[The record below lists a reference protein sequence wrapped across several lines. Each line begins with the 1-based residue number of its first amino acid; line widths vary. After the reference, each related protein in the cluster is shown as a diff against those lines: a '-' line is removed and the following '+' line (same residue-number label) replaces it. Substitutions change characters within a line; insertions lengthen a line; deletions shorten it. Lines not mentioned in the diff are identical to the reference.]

1 MEKKNEK
8 DNNFISKESISN
20 AYLESVKRHAEAI
33 KKRIDV
39 EHSILIYRSPS
50 GCISPLY
57 IIELKTS
64 DPEKERH
71 CFCFNEM
78 DFTISEDKRN
88 PYVIATMS
96 PDILPNIPHW
106 RDEMEVIS
114 YRSGGIIRSG
124 SWAYAKACQQMAC
137 PEKGA
142 FTAYKKVFCNDQR
155 NYICELLI
163 PEDAMRSSGFERKCR
178 ASKAKVVAIW
188 DLEHVDK
195 HRVMHFIKNRKRVAH
210 SSYDNRFVYR
220 VGETVTPT
228 NGFDTD
234 RFNTCA
240 PGIHFFM
247 TMAEAACY

>member
-1 MEKKNEK
+1 MKKNN
-8 DNNFISKESISN
+8 DQKELLAT
-20 AYLESVKRHAEAI
+20 AYMESVKLHAEAI

-39 EHSILIYRSPS
+39 DHSILIYRSPR

-64 DPEKERH
+64 DPEKERN
-71 CFCFNEM
+71 CFCCNEM
-78 DFTISEDKRN
+78 DFTISEGKHN
-88 PYVIATMS
+88 PYVVATMS

-137 PEKGA
+137 PETGA
-142 FTAYKKVFCNDQR
+142 FTAYKQVWCNDHQP
-155 NYICELLI
+155 YICELLI
-163 PEDAMRSSGFERKCR
+163 PEDAERSSGFERKCR
-178 ASKAKVVAIW
+178 ASKAKVIAIW
-188 DLEHVDK
+188 MLDYVDIDN
-195 HRVMHFIKNRKRVAH
+195 VMHFVKTRRRVAH
-210 SSYDNRFVYR
+210 SFWDKKFNYR

-240 PGIHFFM
+240 PGIHFYM
-247 TMAEAACY
+247 TMAEAANN